1 MGRIVVCER
10 TNDATR
16 FIYDYEFAINVVEE
30 DLDRR

>member
-1 MGRIVVCER
+1 MWRTVVYER

-30 DLDRR
+30 DLDGR